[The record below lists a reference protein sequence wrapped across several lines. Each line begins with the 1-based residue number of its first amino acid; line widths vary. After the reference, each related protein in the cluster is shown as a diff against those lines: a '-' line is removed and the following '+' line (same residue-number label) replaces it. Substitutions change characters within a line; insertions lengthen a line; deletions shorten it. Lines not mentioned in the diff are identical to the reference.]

1 VAPQQ
6 QTDWTLYDRR
16 RKIFEDI
23 QEFIAYVLRNN
34 GDFEL
39 AGPGEYR
46 DFRRNMDVAEDLYG
60 TPDVRA
66 VLKAFDENVRE
77 FWASAQTRKRAI
89 ETGDIK
95 AINRNHELL
104 SGIISF
110 GERIPEVF
118 KSHLAAGGNTG
129 KSAESPRMAL
139 RPTGKYPTV
148 VQGWSYFSISV
159 CNEDKRYGESLY
171 GVRGYLSFTSP
182 RGKRHQEQ
190 EALFCIR
197 RPAEEFPFDFRE
209 VVPELALGDY
219 SVELVLAFCVPDA
232 CGSKYYTGK
241 SYPPN
246 LPLEAEITNGLWR
259 CSAIVTWAGGGEL
272 RAEYTLGVQPGQ
284 PIEIAEQSQHF
295 EERKAAHG
303 DGGDVI
309 VLEQFV
315 KRLQDQDAKIASAA
329 GAIPPRVLGELIRL
343 FEEINRSCPSLLEP
357 FEGHGNAVVLRSQ
370 ISTAVGKVSARIDDL
385 KLGRPI

>member
-1 VAPQQ
+1 MDDLLTHAQKEFAQNPVEVIGAALSILVITLSTLSKAGRGFWAMLWARVRSAPGEKGPTSFQVASPVMTQNFNPTFNPIINIHPAVTATPPAPPTIQAAASVAPQQ

-209 VVPELALGDY
+209 VVPELALGIIQ
-219 SVELVLAFCVPDA
+219 L
-232 CGSKYYTGK
+232 
-241 SYPPN
+241 
-246 LPLEAEITNGLWR
+246 
-259 CSAIVTWAGGGEL
+259 
-272 RAEYTLGVQPGQ
+272 
-284 PIEIAEQSQHF
+284 
-295 EERKAAHG
+295 
-303 DGGDVI
+303 
-309 VLEQFV
+309 
-315 KRLQDQDAKIASAA
+315 
-329 GAIPPRVLGELIRL
+329 
-343 FEEINRSCPSLLEP
+343 SL
-357 FEGHGNAVVLRSQ
+357 S
-370 ISTAVGKVSARIDDL
+370 
-385 KLGRPI
+385 